1 MVRRPPNMTRPNT
14 FLPCP
19 TLFRYCEHGGSV
31 DPRFGLAGTVLPTAV
46 ACDAQFHRLL
56 QAEHPARQP
65 AAGREHSGIE
75 IEAVAVRLGVE
86 DEGEPVVPVAQF
98 CRKLDQHPSRAHDGL
113 ANDAAASRIDR
124 DPGATPTAVD
134 L

>member
-1 MVRRPPNMTRPNT
+1 MRISDWSSDVCSSD
-14 FLPCP
+14 LQV
-19 TLFRYCEHGGSV
+19 EIV
-31 DPRFGLAGTVLPTAV
+31 DPRVGLAGPVLPTAV

-98 CRKLDQHPSRAHDGL
+98 CRKLDQRPSRANRSEEHTSEL
-113 ANDAAASRIDR
+113 QSLMRISY
-124 DPGATPTAVD
+124 AVFC
-134 L
+134 LK

>member
-1 MVRRPPNMTRPNT
+1 MRISDWSSDVCSSD
-14 FLPCP
+14 L
-19 TLFRYCEHGGSV
+19 
-31 DPRFGLAGTVLPTAV
+31 
-46 ACDAQFHRLL
+46 RLL

-98 CRKLDQHPSRAHDGL
+98 CRKLDQRPSRANVGL
-113 ANDAAASRIDR
+113 ANDDAASRLSR
-124 DPGATPTAVD
+124 DPGAKPQAVD
-134 L
+134 LELHPATGDAGKDPPGIGSAPC

>member
-1 MVRRPPNMTRPNT
+1 MRISDWSSDVCSSD
-14 FLPCP
+14 LQV
-19 TLFRYCEHGGSV
+19 EIV
-31 DPRFGLAGTVLPTAV
+31 DPRVGLAGPVLPTAV

-86 DEGEPVVPVAQF
+86 DEGEPVV
-98 CRKLDQHPSRAHDGL
+98 RSEEHPSEL
-113 ANDAAASRIDR
+113 QPLLRISY
-124 DPGATPTAVD
+124 AVFC
-134 L
+134 LTTKKTKRTNTE